1 MLPLV
6 GSAPSMFVT
15 PASCEEASENCAP
28 GSESRQAGAW
38 PPQPPL
44 PPSAKEPAYSAAS
57 A

>member
-15 PASCEEASENCAP
+15 PASCEEASVNCAP